1 MSDQTMQDVLSRL
14 DAQEKELARLRAARP
29 RRSKLFGGRRR
40 RGVTL
45 GIVALLVAL
54 VPLSILAA
62 TPFTDLNEGSVHNPD
77 IDTAYNL
84 GIANGFE
91 DPNNPSARLY
101 YPSQNVT
108 REEMASFLVRTA
120 GLNRIG
126 FDSRSTAAPTDDIGA
141 DTEKEY
147 LDVTI
152 DVPGREGDAAV
163 WVKVSFTGYAYARS
177 AVSPTLLRG
186 EIRLDGETTG
196 PARIVTRTVIGANPL
211 AIVGAPASGT
221 TPAVAAAERLD
232 FSGSRVFALE
242 PGTYTFRMVVVK
254 EVGTATDV
262 GFGFGNMQAETVAF
276 GPTGTRGTVTPAP

>member
-1 MSDQTMQDVLSRL
+1 MSDQTMQDVLGRL

-29 RRSKLFGGRRR
+29 RRRTFFSGRKR
-40 RGVTL
+40 RGFTL

-62 TPFTDLNEGSVHNPD
+62 TPFSDLTGGVHDPD

-91 DPNNPSARLY
+91 NPNDPSTRLY
-101 YPSQNVT
+101 APTQNVT
-108 REEMASFLVRTA
+108 REEMASFLTRTA
-120 GLNRIG
+120 SLNRIA
-126 FDSRSTAAPTDDIGA
+126 FVSRPSASTDDDLGA

-147 LDVTI
+147 MNVSVT
-152 DVPGREGDAAV
+152 VPGRAGSSAV
-163 WVKVSFTGYAYARS
+163 WVKVSFTGYAFARS
-177 AVSPTLLRG
+177 AVTPTLLRG
-186 EIRLDGETTG
+186 EIRLDGETAG
-196 PARIVTRTVIGANPL
+196 AAQIVTRSVVGANPN
-211 AIVGAPASGT
+211 AIVGNAAA

-232 FSGSRVFALE
+232 FSGSRVVKLA
-242 PGTYTFRMVVVK
+242 PGTYIFRMVVRK

-276 GPTGTRGTVTPAP
+276 DGTGTRGTP

>member
-1 MSDQTMQDVLSRL
+1 MQDVLSRL
-14 DAQEKELARLRAARP
+14 GAQEKELARLRAARP
-29 RRSKLFGGRRR
+29 RRSRLFGGRKR

-62 TPFTDLNEGSVHNPD
+62 TPFTDLNEGSVHNGD

-84 GIANGFE
+84 AITNGFE

-147 LDVTI
+147 MDVTI
-152 DVPGREGDAAV
+152 DVPGRQGDAAV

-177 AVSPTLLRG
+177 ANAITPTPTLLRG
-186 EIRLDGETTG
+186 EIRLDGEATS
-196 PARIVTRTVIGANPL
+196 PARIVTRTVVGANPA
-211 AIVGAPASGT
+211 AIIGNPSA
-221 TPAVAAAERLD
+221 TPAVAAAERVD

-242 PGTYTFRMVVVK
+242 PGTYTFRMFVVK
-254 EVGTATDV
+254 EVGTASDV

>member
-29 RRSKLFGGRRR
+29 RRSKLFGGRKRR
-40 RGVTL
+40 VFTL

-62 TPFTDLNEGSVHNPD
+62 TPFSDLNNGSVHNPD

-91 DPNNPSARLY
+91 DPNNPSGRLY
-101 YPSQNVT
+101 FPSQNVT

-126 FDSRSTAAPTDDIGA
+126 FDSRPSAAATDDIGA
-141 DTEKEY
+141 ETEKEY
-147 LDVTI
+147 MDITI
-152 DVPGREGDAAV
+152 NVPGRAGDAAV

-177 AVSPTLLRG
+177 ATTPSLLRG
-186 EIRLDGETTG
+186 EIRRDGETAG
-196 PARIVTRTVIGANPL
+196 PARIVTRTVIGANPA
-211 AIVGAPASGT
+211 AIVGNAAA
-221 TPAVAAAERLD
+221 TPPVAAAERLD

-276 GPTGTRGTVTPAP
+276 GPTGTRGTVPPAP